1 MVPSTATQSS
11 DSSAISRLNAESAIS
26 EADKSKLWSWSTG
39 QPLNASSSSSSS
51 MQGNRST
58 DCVVVAAA
66 AGGGGGRAP
75 EESVTGRAFKGSNK
89 AVYCASLNDWPEA
102 ARSEEASRLERR
114 LLFLENALTEKNTE
128 IEKLVDQLGKAHRI
142 IANFRIEPGIA
153 EGKALNGAAAGRVV
167 AAEVG
172 SSCAQNQ

>member
-1 MVPSTATQSS
+1 MVPSTAAQSS

-39 QPLNASSSSSSS
+39 QPLNASSSSS

-58 DCVVVAAA
+58 DCVVVAA

-128 IEKLVDQLGKAHRI
+128 IEKLVNQLGKAHRI